1 MNNIKKMLPF
11 LEEEQ
16 LEELAQKMEEN
27 NGEYKELRLETLLP
41 FMDDN
46 YVNQLF
52 LNRMQQGKPAHTLAP
67 FVSDKVMDKMVDDC
81 IEGRLSTDLSKLLP
95 FLEEDTIGKLSAKL
109 SHEEEFC
116 GIKLAT
122 LLPFMEDSDIDKLL
136 LDRLYTGK
144 SFSFILPF
152 ANDEVLHQIVT
163 EYIEGKTDI
172 DINPFLPFLEDEDIK
187 RLFQYEVNKRD

>member
-16 LEELAQKMEEN
+16 LEELAQKIEEN

-41 FMDDN
+41 FLDDD

-52 LNRMQQGKPAHTLAP
+52 LSRIQQGKPAHTLAP

-95 FLEEDTIGKLSAKL
+95 FLDEDTIGKLAAKV
-109 SHEEEFC
+109 SGEEEFC
-116 GIKLAT
+116 GIRLAT

-136 LDRLYTGK
+136 LDRLHTGK

-163 EYIEGKTDI
+163 EYVEGKADI
-172 DINPFLPFLEDEDIK
+172 DINPFLSFLEDEDI
-187 RLFQYEVNKRD
+187 RRIFQYEMNKNE